1 MNMLNSAPAGRASN
15 KSSTRRHN
23 KPKWQT
29 HVISS
34 LFLITLLLVFGFFAQ
49 EGLRWLS

>member
-1 MNMLNSAPAGRASN
+1 MNTLNSTPAGRSSN
-15 KSSTRRHN
+15 NSRTSKRNR
-23 KPKWQT
+23 PKWQT

-49 EGLRWLS
+49 EGLRWLG

>member
-1 MNMLNSAPAGRASN
+1 MNTLNSAPAGRTSN
-15 KSSTRRHN
+15 NSRSKRNR
-23 KPKWQT
+23 PKWQS